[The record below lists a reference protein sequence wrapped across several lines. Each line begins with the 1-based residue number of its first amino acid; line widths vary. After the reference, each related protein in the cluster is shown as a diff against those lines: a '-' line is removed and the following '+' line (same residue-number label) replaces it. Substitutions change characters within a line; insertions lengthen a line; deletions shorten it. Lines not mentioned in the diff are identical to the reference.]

1 MSSGSR
7 LGHIGIRFDAV
18 RFNTRR
24 LFTKSKSRAV
34 SRQAV
39 AERLFS
45 CPQRGARRRMA
56 RRAALPAECR
66 VLSVVMPVQ
75 PSYSGGHRVQVPW
88 QVPIAKVKITSP
100 PRRRLKTENARKQ
113 DYPRDNFYESSH
125 GRTRRR
131 SSRREAPVKV
141 MDSEFRQS
149 LQAE

>member
-24 LFTKSKSRAV
+24 LFTKSRAV
-34 SRQAV
+34 RRQ

-100 PRRRLKTENARKQ
+100 PRRRLKTENAGKQ
-113 DYPRDNFYESSH
+113 DYPRDNFYESSR
-125 GRTRRR
+125 GRTS